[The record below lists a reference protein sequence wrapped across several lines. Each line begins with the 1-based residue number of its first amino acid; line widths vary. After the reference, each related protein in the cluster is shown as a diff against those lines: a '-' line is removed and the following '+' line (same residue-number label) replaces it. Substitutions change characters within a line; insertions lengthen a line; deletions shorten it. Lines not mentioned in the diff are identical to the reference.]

1 MLKKERHQSIVTLTT
16 TGAKVRS
23 MVEKSVPTRV
33 LLADDHDIV
42 RQALQ
47 MLLQSRGDIEIVG
60 DVRNGREAVTAVE
73 RLRPDVVLMDLVM
86 PGLNGIEA
94 TRQIRRIAPRTQVLM
109 LSGYV
114 DERQLLEAVRA
125 GAAGFLIKT
134 SDINELLL
142 AIDSAKRGNRYFSS
156 KLNES
161 FDVDELLQQSRRGAA
176 PSGPGD
182 RLTVREREVL
192 QLVAEGYTNQG
203 IADALV
209 VSVKTVEAHKSHLQ
223 QKLRAR
229 NRADLIRYAIA
240 SGLVTL
246 ETVDDGFSALGEA
259 EAG

>member
-1 MLKKERHQSIVTLTT
+1 MEKEQQRIVTFSPS
-16 TGAKVRS
+16 GAKVRA
-23 MVEKSVPTRV
+23 MAEKGIPTRV
-33 LLADDHDIV
+33 LLADDHDVV

-60 DVRNGREAVTAVE
+60 DVRNGREAVSAVE
-73 RLRPDVVLMDLVM
+73 RLHPDVVLMDLVM

-94 TRQIRRIAPRTQVLM
+94 TRQIRRIAPRTHVLI

-114 DERQLLEAVRA
+114 DERQLLDAVRA

-134 SDINELLL
+134 SDVNELLL

-156 KLNES
+156 KLNDN
-161 FDVDELLQQSRRGAA
+161 FDVDELLQQSRRPAA
-176 PSGPGD
+176 STPAD
-182 RLTVREREVL
+182 KLTVREREVL

-229 NRADLIRYAIA
+229 NRADLIRYAIS

-246 ETVDDGFSALGEA
+246 ETVDEGFSALGDA

>member
-1 MLKKERHQSIVTLTT
+1 LGHTCDRVTDGKQAIEQATQKT
-16 TGAKVRS
+16 YEAIF
-23 MVEKSVPTRV
+23 MDMHMPV
-33 LLADDHDIV
+33 LD
-42 RQALQ
+42 
-47 MLLQSRGDIEIVG
+47 
-60 DVRNGREAVTAVE
+60 
-73 RLRPDVVLMDLVM
+73 
-86 PGLNGIEA
+86 GIEA
-94 TRQIRRIAPRTQVLM
+94 TRQIRRIAPRTHVLI

-114 DERQLLEAVRA
+114 DERQLLDAVRA

-134 SDINELLL
+134 SDVNELLL

-156 KLNES
+156 KLNDN
-161 FDVDELLQQSRRGAA
+161 FDVDELLQQSRRPAA
-176 PSGPGD
+176 STPAEK
-182 RLTVREREVL
+182 LTVREREVL

-229 NRADLIRYAIA
+229 NRADLIRYAIS

-246 ETVDDGFSALGEA
+246 ETVDEGFSALGDA